1 MNEIELRTVTVER
14 YLQPLREGGSLPALA
29 DADDGFKY
37 VVKFRGSGHGAK
49 ALISELIGGVVAKIL
64 KLRIPELVFVQ
75 LDELFLI

>member
-37 VVKFRGSGHGAK
+37 VLKFH
-49 ALISELIGGVVAKIL
+49 
-64 KLRIPELVFVQ
+64 
-75 LDELFLI
+75 

>member
-37 VVKFRGSGHGAK
+37 VIKFKGAGHG
-49 ALISELIGGVVAKIL
+49 
-64 KLRIPELVFVQ
+64 P
-75 LDELFLI
+75 